1 MQKIFSSFSK
11 IIIILFL
18 LSLIKC
24 QIKKRKKKFERID
37 SVLTITPTN
46 FFKILKKYNPI
57 LIEFTNHSPK
67 HLFTSI
73 SNDVTQASLLLYK
86 ERPRLNI
93 GRLYFNDYPD
103 FKKTFESY
111 FNFTIIKIPALF
123 YFHNETVYNYTG
135 TITSKG
141 IYQWMIKRNQPILKQ
156 LFSNNE
162 ILNFKNTHE
171 FSLIYFGE
179 NQTIINY
186 LKEIGENDA
195 EIFYSFTKFND
206 NHFDA
211 FHVKENGIILF
222 KNFGE
227 DKNIL
232 SNAKSKEGIKNFIR
246 KFSFNKI
253 LKFTD
258 LTIKKI
264 WEDGNPAILFF
275 IDDNSPYKD
284 VYEKIVNELAD
295 DYYGR
300 IIFVMNN
307 YQVDKNLLRNIQV
320 VDNKNPSIRIVDTSK
335 WKRPVYIFGE
345 KFTHAKIKK
354 FLNDFFN
361 NKLHPLLRSE
371 NEKNFNLN
379 LNDINDNNDKIF
391 KGIVNFVSSKF
402 YDVVENYNKTFVVL
416 FYKEINYSDDN
427 RKFMLNFDKKF
438 KDFSDKNIIVGK
450 LNLNKNELDEDIEK
464 KPTLRIYKF
473 NKNNKKIFDLDNN
486 FNKYT
491 EFLNKHLNLNLID
504 DYEKEEL

>member
-195 EIFYSFTKFND
+195 EIFYSFTKFSD

-258 LTIKKI
+258 LTIKK
-264 WEDGNPAILFF
+264 NL
-275 IDDNSPYKD
+275 
-284 VYEKIVNELAD
+284 
-295 DYYGR
+295 GR
-300 IIFVMNN
+300 
-307 YQVDKNLLRNIQV
+307 
-320 VDNKNPSIRIVDTSK
+320 
-335 WKRPVYIFGE
+335 W
-345 KFTHAKIKK
+345 
-354 FLNDFFN
+354 
-361 NKLHPLLRSE
+361 
-371 NEKNFNLN
+371 
-379 LNDINDNNDKIF
+379 
-391 KGIVNFVSSKF
+391 
-402 YDVVENYNKTFVVL
+402 
-416 FYKEINYSDDN
+416 
-427 RKFMLNFDKKF
+427 
-438 KDFSDKNIIVGK
+438 
-450 LNLNKNELDEDIEK
+450 
-464 KPTLRIYKF
+464 
-473 NKNNKKIFDLDNN
+473 
-486 FNKYT
+486 
-491 EFLNKHLNLNLID
+491 
-504 DYEKEEL
+504 